1 MEPIQPIGPRVY
13 EIPGVE
19 RVSHRVDPEQ
29 QKREHKKREQHEQ
42 SRREDDDE
50 QPSEED
56 DGLPH
61 IDVSV

>member
-19 RVSHRVDPEQ
+19 RVSHRVDPDQQKREQ
-29 QKREHKKREQHEQ
+29 QKREQQRKHEQ
-42 SRREDDDE
+42 QCDDE
-50 QPSEED
+50 QEPDEG

-61 IDVSV
+61 IDISV

>member
-19 RVSHRVDPEQ
+19 RVSQRVDPEQ
-29 QKREHKKREQHEQ
+29 QKREQRKREQQKQRE
-42 SRREDDDE
+42 RRDDE
-50 QPSEED
+50 EQPEED

-61 IDVSV
+61 IDICC

>member
-13 EIPGVE
+13 EIPAVE

-29 QKREHKKREQHEQ
+29 QKQRE
-42 SRREDDDE
+42 RREEE
-50 QPSEED
+50 QPPEED

-61 IDVSV
+61 IDVCC

>member
-19 RVSHRVDPEQ
+19 RVSHRVDPDQ
-29 QKREHKKREQHEQ
+29 QKREQQTREQRRKQEQ
-42 SRREDDDE
+42 RG
-50 QPSEED
+50 EEPEPGDD

>member
-1 MEPIQPIGPRVY
+1 MEPIQPIGPLVY

-29 QKREHKKREQHEQ
+29 QRREQQKREQQNH
-42 SRREDDDE
+42 REPRDEEE
-50 QPSEED
+50 QPEED

-61 IDVSV
+61 IDICC